1 MFPRAMPKPCKLP
14 EGWPDYV
21 ILSWLTQLATDT
33 QGGSEAFAC

>member
-14 EGWPDYV
+14 EGWPDHV

-33 QGGSEAFAC
+33 QGGSEAFTC